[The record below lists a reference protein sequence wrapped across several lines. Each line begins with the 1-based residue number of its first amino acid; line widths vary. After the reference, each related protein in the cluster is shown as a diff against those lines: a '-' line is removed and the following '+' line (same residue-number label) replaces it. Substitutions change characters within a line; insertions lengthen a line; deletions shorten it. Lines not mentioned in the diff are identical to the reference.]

1 MMEIFSLNW
10 PLIGIALSAG
20 MVLLIRDWRIS
31 FSALLLNYI
40 CLALFLAQRQFLDPN
55 LAPSV
60 LGVSTI
66 VMIKLITGV
75 AVTAILTLTAL
86 TFSRE
91 YGLEDLDEFGLSELR
106 RAARAAQRQR
116 AAQPPRLDDYI
127 IPFWAIVLAILASLI
142 LPRVYPIAASR
153 AVDFAWYWLGLT
165 GLFTLAIAGDLLKIG
180 LGLLLCTSSIDLLY
194 TALVSAPQASGVGI
208 VPLAL
213 LSLVTILLALVVAY
227 LSGLLYGRL
236 KTLELNELYKETLR
250 RVP

>member
-1 MMEIFSLNW
+1 MMELLTVNW
-10 PLIGIALSAG
+10 ALLGLALSAG
-20 MVLLIRDWRIS
+20 MVLLVRDWRIS

-40 CLALFLAQRQFLDPN
+40 CLALFLARQQFLAPDVG
-55 LAPSV
+55 LALIS
-60 LGVSTI
+60 VSTT
-66 VMIKLITGV
+66 VVIKLVTGV

-116 AAQPPRLDDYI
+116 ASGPPRLDEYI
-127 IPFWAIVLAILASLI
+127 VPFWAIVLALLASLT
-142 LPRVYPIAASR
+142 LPRLYPIATTP

-165 GLFTLAIAGDLLKIG
+165 GLFTLATASDLLKIG

-194 TALVSAPQASGVGI
+194 TAVVSTPQASGVGI

-236 KTLELNELYKETLR
+236 KTLELNELYR
-250 RVP
+250 R